1 MKLVHITETLRDH
14 SLEVEIP
21 DDADPTGIADDVAWY
36 LRTNCARHEKKDGP
50 HPLVRVH
57 ERDGTTQV
65 IEHTDYEGFY
75 GRMESMPRKGCAF
88 LTMFPRCADHA
99 VDARRTLPGA

>member
-1 MKLVHITETLRDH
+1 MLVHITETLRNH

-21 DDADPTGIADDVAWY
+21 DDADPAGIGEDVAWY
-36 LRTNCARHEKKDGP
+36 LEAKCRRHEQKEGF

-57 ERDGTTQV
+57 APDETTQV
-65 IEHTDYEGFY
+65 VEHVDHEGFY

-88 LTMFPRCADHA
+88 LALFPRCADHTI
-99 VDARRTLPGA
+99 DARRTSYDA